1 MININNKNLANYI
14 MFKLDK
20 INNEFTE
27 EELNKITEVVIDYNE
42 EENDVNFL
50 NELLKLNN
58 LKSVTL
64 RNGYIFNEDYNIFLN
79 LNNLSEIIFENCEF
93 EKVNLISTLKLKSLS
108 LINCQINNY
117 SFIEKFKDLEEL
129 TIVNGTIEINK
140 INMLNKLKYL
150 QISYSNI
157 IDNDSLNDSLLE
169 EIYIDNTNIN
179 DFNFLNNLSN
189 LKRVSI
195 DETQYNS
202 NKELFNNLT
211 KKNILVMN
219 ENMVEFGGE

>member
-202 NKELFNNLT
+202 NKEMFNNLT

>member
-1 MININNKNLANYI
+1 
-14 MFKLDK
+14 
-20 INNEFTE
+20 
-27 EELNKITEVVIDYNE
+27 
-42 EENDVNFL
+42 
-50 NELLKLNN
+50 
-58 LKSVTL
+58 
-64 RNGYIFNEDYNIFLN
+64 
-79 LNNLSEIIFENCEF
+79 
-93 EKVNLISTLKLKSLS
+93 
-108 LINCQINNY
+108 
-117 SFIEKFKDLEEL
+117 
-129 TIVNGTIEINK
+129 
-140 INMLNKLKYL
+140 MLNKLKYL